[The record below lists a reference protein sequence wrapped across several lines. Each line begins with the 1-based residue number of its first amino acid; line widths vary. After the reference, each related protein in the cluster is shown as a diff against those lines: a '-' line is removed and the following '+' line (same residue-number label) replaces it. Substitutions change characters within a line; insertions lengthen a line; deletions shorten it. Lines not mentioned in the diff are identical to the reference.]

1 MQQEVNKELLFKEF
15 NLQEAENRIVS
26 TNKRN
31 VSTNAFF
38 DKETA
43 DLFLK
48 NNFKLSL
55 SDVVLNN
62 LQVISDF
69 LKSNLKKELEITHF
83 NFHLLS
89 SRPIFHFNNEAGDK
103 IILNQS
109 SRIEMTKNISGQDLV
124 ISFPKADFSSVNI
137 KYGSVT
143 LNYNNEHM
151 SFYTNRKTSDSLNLT
166 FTNSGTRINIE
177 TGIST
182 NLIENLN
189 EGINNSRIKEIVNSN
204 IKLLKKIC
212 AHAILNINSQSDI
225 ENFNEH
231 FKKIPITNPAEF
243 KDRMDIYYLLNDG
256 AIPEDKKLELD
267 KIIEESKQ
275 QNIELTRPVR

>member
-15 NLQEAENRIVS
+15 NLEDAQNKIVS

-43 DLFLK
+43 DLFVK

-55 SDVVLNN
+55 SDVVLSN
-62 LQVISDF
+62 LQTVSDF
-69 LKSNLKKELEITHF
+69 LKSDLKKELEITHF
-83 NFHLLS
+83 NFHLLA
-89 SRPIFHFNNEAGDK
+89 SRPIFHFNNEDGNK

-109 SRIEMTKNISGQDLV
+109 SKIEISKNISGQDLV
-124 ISFPKADFSSVNI
+124 LSFPKSDFSSVNI

-143 LNYNNEHM
+143 LSYNNDNM
-151 SFYTNRKTSDSLNLT
+151 SFYTNRKQSDSLNLM
-166 FTNSGTRINIE
+166 FTNSGTRITIE
-177 TGIST
+177 NGIST

-189 EGINNSRIKEIVNSN
+189 SAINESRIKEIVNSN

-212 AHAILNINSQSDI
+212 AHAVLNINSQSDI
-225 ENFNEH
+225 DNFNEH

-256 AIPEDKKLELD
+256 AIPEDRKVELD
-267 KIIEESKQ
+267 KIIEDSKQ
-275 QNIELTRPVR
+275 QNIELTRPIR

>member
-69 LKSNLKKELEITHF
+69 
-83 NFHLLS
+83 
-89 SRPIFHFNNEAGDK
+89 
-103 IILNQS
+103 
-109 SRIEMTKNISGQDLV
+109 
-124 ISFPKADFSSVNI
+124 
-137 KYGSVT
+137 
-143 LNYNNEHM
+143 
-151 SFYTNRKTSDSLNLT
+151 
-166 FTNSGTRINIE
+166 
-177 TGIST
+177 
-182 NLIENLN
+182 
-189 EGINNSRIKEIVNSN
+189 
-204 IKLLKKIC
+204 
-212 AHAILNINSQSDI
+212 
-225 ENFNEH
+225 
-231 FKKIPITNPAEF
+231 
-243 KDRMDIYYLLNDG
+243 
-256 AIPEDKKLELD
+256 
-267 KIIEESKQ
+267 
-275 QNIELTRPVR
+275 